1 MARSRGL
8 TQAKLFARHLVK
20 PSMLPAVTMAAL
32 IAGELMG
39 GAIVTEEVFGRN
51 GIGSVMYTA
60 VSNQDT
66 PVLQGIVA
74 LAAVV
79 FVVVNLIADLLS
91 PLLDPRV
98 RLNGGGPPGG
108 GVDMSIATEPTQ
120 PRPRRLTAAAR
131 SAFTHQS
138 PPSVLL
144 SFVVVL
150 IVILWSLLPA
160 LFTSY
165 SAVTANP
172 ADKFLGPSARHW
184 FGTDDLGRDEFAR
197 VVYGARSSVGTAVVA
212 VAIGLFAGGLIGL
225 LAGFIGGWV
234 DAVLGRLV
242 DTLLAIPGFL
252 LAVVVVTGL
261 GFTTLNAAIATGIA
275 SVAIFARLMRAETL
289 KVRHSVFVESSYL
302 QGGSRSSV
310 LFRHVLPN
318 AYRSVVALG
327 VLQLGN
333 AIIVIA
339 ALAFLG
345 YGSPPPASDW
355 GLLVAAGQNDATAPW
370 LVYGPAIVIVIT
382 VLSINRISRWLR
394 KTS

>member
-1 MARSRGL
+1 
-8 TQAKLFARHLVK
+8 
-20 PSMLPAVTMAAL
+20 
-32 IAGELMG
+32 
-39 GAIVTEEVFGRN
+39 
-51 GIGSVMYTA
+51 
-60 VSNQDT
+60 
-66 PVLQGIVA
+66 
-74 LAAVV
+74 
-79 FVVVNLIADLLS
+79 
-91 PLLDPRV
+91 
-98 RLNGGGPPGG
+98 
-108 GVDMSIATEPTQ
+108 MSIAIAPKRA
-120 PRPRRLTAAAR
+120 RPPARRLTAAAR
-131 SAFTHQS
+131 GAFTTL

-144 SFVVVL
+144 SFVVVF
-150 IVILWSLLPA
+150 IVILWSLFPA

-165 SAVTANP
+165 SAVVANP
-172 ADKFLGPSARHW
+172 ADKFLGPSAQHW

-197 VVYGARSSVGTAVVA
+197 VVYGARSSVGTALVA

-275 SVAIFARLMRAETL
+275 SVAIFARLMRAETI
-289 KVRHSVFVESSYL
+289 KVRHSVFIESSYL
-302 QGGSRSSV
+302 QGGSRNYV

-355 GLLVAAGQNDATAPW
+355 GLLVSAGQADATAPW

>member
-1 MARSRGL
+1 
-8 TQAKLFARHLVK
+8 
-20 PSMLPAVTMAAL
+20 
-32 IAGELMG
+32 
-39 GAIVTEEVFGRN
+39 
-51 GIGSVMYTA
+51 
-60 VSNQDT
+60 
-66 PVLQGIVA
+66 
-74 LAAVV
+74 
-79 FVVVNLIADLLS
+79 
-91 PLLDPRV
+91 
-98 RLNGGGPPGG
+98 
-108 GVDMSIATEPTQ
+108 MSIAIAP
-120 PRPRRLTAAAR
+120 PPVRRLSVAAR
-131 SAFTHQS
+131 GVFTS
-138 PPSVLL
+138 VPTSVLL
-144 SFVVVL
+144 SAVVVI
-150 IVILWSLLPA
+150 IVILWSLFPA

-165 SAVTANP
+165 SAVLANP
-172 ADKFLGPSARHW
+172 AAKFESPSAQHW

-197 VVYGARSSVGTAVVA
+197 VVYGARSSVGTALVA
-212 VAIGLFAGGLIGL
+212 VGIGLFAGGLIGL
-225 LAGFIGGWV
+225 VAGFVGGWV

-261 GFTTLNAAIATGIA
+261 GFDTLNAAIATGIS
-275 SVAIFARLMRAETL
+275 SVAIFARLMRAEVL
-289 KVRHSVFVESSYL
+289 KVRSSVFVESSYL
-302 QGGSRSSV
+302 QGGSRGYV

-318 AYRSVVALG
+318 AYRSVLALA

-355 GLLVAAGQNDATAPW
+355 GLLVAAGQSDATAPW

>member
-1 MARSRGL
+1 
-8 TQAKLFARHLVK
+8 
-20 PSMLPAVTMAAL
+20 
-32 IAGELMG
+32 
-39 GAIVTEEVFGRN
+39 
-51 GIGSVMYTA
+51 
-60 VSNQDT
+60 
-66 PVLQGIVA
+66 
-74 LAAVV
+74 
-79 FVVVNLIADLLS
+79 
-91 PLLDPRV
+91 
-98 RLNGGGPPGG
+98 
-108 GVDMSIATEPTQ
+108 MSIAIAPQPTQ
-120 PRPRRLTAAAR
+120 PPARRLTAAAR
-131 SAFTHQS
+131 SVFA
-138 PPSVLL
+138 SVPLSVVL

-150 IVILWSLLPA
+150 IVILWSLFPA

-172 ADKFLGPSARHW
+172 ADKFLGPSAQHW

-197 VVYGARSSVGTAVVA
+197 VVYGARSSVGTALVA
-212 VAIGLFAGGLIGL
+212 VGIGLFAGGLIGL
-225 LAGFIGGWV
+225 LAGFFGGWV

-242 DTLLAIPGFL
+242 DTLLAIPYFL
-252 LAVVVVTGL
+252 LAVVIVMGL
-261 GFTTLNAAIATGIA
+261 GFDTINAAIATGIS

-302 QGGSRSSV
+302 QGGSRNYV

-318 AYRSVVALG
+318 AYRSVLALS
-327 VLQLGN
+327 VLQLGQ

-355 GLLVAAGQNDATAPW
+355 GLLVSAGQAYATAPW
-370 LVYGPAIVIVIT
+370 LVYAPAIVIVLT